1 MVLTLEKKIHRKLL
15 WRHHEQFWWCQNLR
29 DFWHPYKTLANLCVF
44 FQKIYHV
51 DLICI
56 LRSGAESSFCT
67 SYTWLVFLM
76 TPGNVLCHHDRDLM
90 GHFKFLHG
98 SRMICLPLNIS
109 EKKIYIYIYW
119 QHLFEKLGETEIIAF
134 IFVNTIQRPC
144 ILRAI
149 STIQVNGA
157 QQHFFIRM
165 TNLHLAT
172 LWSILPT
179 KPMVWLVYFLSVLF
193 QRWTYLLA
201 SEDSEKAM

>member
-109 EKKIYIYIYW
+109 EKIYIYIYIDSISLKNKER
-119 QHLFEKLGETEIIAF
+119 QRSSLSSLS
-134 IFVNTIQRPC
+134 IQYN
-144 ILRAI
+144 A
-149 STIQVNGA
+149 
-157 QQHFFIRM
+157 H
-165 TNLHLAT
+165 
-172 LWSILPT
+172 
-179 KPMVWLVYFLSVLF
+179 
-193 QRWTYLLA
+193 A
-201 SEDSEKAM
+201 S

>member
-1 MVLTLEKKIHRKLL
+1 MAPRVLFAHLTPGLF
-15 WRHHEQFWWCQNLR
+15 FWWHLVM
-29 DFWHPYKTLANLCVF
+29 FCVIMTGILWDISSSYMDQEWSVSLWI
-44 FQKIYHV
+44 FQKK
-51 DLICI
+51 
-56 LRSGAESSFCT
+56 
-67 SYTWLVFLM
+67 
-76 TPGNVLCHHDRDLM
+76 N
-90 GHFKFLHG
+90 
-98 SRMICLPLNIS
+98 
-109 EKKIYIYIYW
+109 IYIYIYW
-119 QHLFEKLGETEIIAF
+119 QHLFEKQGETEIIAF

>member
-1 MVLTLEKKIHRKLL
+1 MSSWQGSYGTFQVPTWIKNDLSPFEYFRKKK
-15 WRHHEQFWWCQNLR
+15 
-29 DFWHPYKTLANLCVF
+29 
-44 FQKIYHV
+44 
-51 DLICI
+51 
-56 LRSGAESSFCT
+56 
-67 SYTWLVFLM
+67 
-76 TPGNVLCHHDRDLM
+76 
-90 GHFKFLHG
+90 
-98 SRMICLPLNIS
+98 
-109 EKKIYIYIYW
+109 YIYIYW

-134 IFVNTIQRPC
+134 LFVNTIQRPC

-201 SEDSEKAM
+201 SEDSEKACKLPCCCSNQILPKLHCLCLIWAVLIEHVPFLRLFVPNDRVFV